1 MSRISLITVTGRI
14 SDDKDKFHKVL
25 LGFVNPL
32 NCRDYLGLD
41 DFFFVKRPNYKANP
55 ADWDTQVSPIAD
67 KEKDLQGLREDITKK
82 RHYAKLIE
90 NFGFFVKTVPI
101 AFGKDVLSLPTLTKS
116 LKTFNSNDY
125 DRIFEL
131 SIPEDVWNYSDDGVI
146 DKQIEVA
153 LQSLSS
159 IEGLNTEGLR
169 ESLSAML
176 TEASEYFCLSYCQK
190 TITYQRKSFFIG
202 SSEYFQ
208 GVGDRI
214 VTVSTTPLDPKRI
227 VQVSKGG
234 KSTNYQSIYD
244 AIQEND
250 NICFTDDYIFDVKK
264 FIPNS
269 NVITRE
275 NSTPTSG
282 YFVAMPTF
290 SAIKIS
296 ESLSVQ
302 AHNHLGDEYDGEENE
317 TEEFDSKTVGSF
329 LDLYSL
335 STKPANVLTMEVF
348 GANVTDFSNPFIYT
362 DSIAETMIKHNQS
375 CITPYANLY
384 PINNLIDSAFL
395 TNPETKEPYGIQ
407 DIKGYSGKQNTIE
420 LYPEERSFWYE
431 LQELV
436 NTGIALEQNVLR
448 YETLREL
455 IDSNTVVSQ
464 TVNDFLDLLIKRC
477 YNINWAHTG
486 ITSAGSTLLVDSK
499 KDSDGNSSD
508 DSGSLTIETKIPYI
522 VGEFHPDTNK
532 YCPARMVF
540 CYAKNEDG
548 VEIKDTVDHILY
560 VSTINNAT
568 LLDDSTLGDG
578 FHDLM
583 LTLSNYVSPYLHA
596 ETLLKLLRW
605 GERKPRMLVYNLSKL
620 SSPLYLDI
628 ATMTKQPFNG
638 DTTSLTLIPEAET
651 GVTSE
656 IQSVI
661 ISTLFS
667 DITEPE
673 ALREAK
679 EKVKKLY
686 PRLDL
691 SSLDNE
697 DGPIDLVL
705 GAVLKDRLG
714 FDGIVSP
721 TYTQYT
727 LVDVFSLM
735 KRVESPIVV
744 GDVKDKYPITFNE
757 GKFEDSKGDEYNRTL
772 CKDAYDLMSID
783 GNTIMVDLD
792 SLTLEQVKCCGFDA
806 KDAVA
811 LGRFSV
817 EELATTG
824 YDKAELE
831 NAKAELAT
839 LGEVKPPKAY
849 SLYTVY
855 MQNCVKYTKY
865 LNDFVAKSNSHDVD
879 LKNMS
884 FISDYKSIFNNT
896 NYLLR
901 VLAAGKNLTAN
912 PNSIEMVASISLAQC
927 YAIYNTF
934 GSLLQ
939 SNLLSDGSLVSVL
952 NQLYQPSQLIQ
963 GNKPAEA
970 DSKRAHSLDEVVN
983 WMENIDL
990 TKDKYV
996 AATLEYNTIEG
1007 ETVKLGVA
1015 VLTNPRKLDIG
1026 FFTTEEFFQLRN
1038 DSGFIKGMSKL
1049 SRRADRRLYNLNL
1062 STIKDIRPLLGLGAR
1077 LITYT
1082 SSNAEFG
1089 LMSTLTVEEF
1099 FKLIPTKDRERIMN
1113 LTKTYLSN
1121 TTK

>member
-1 MSRISLITVTGRI
+1 MSKISMITVTGKI
-14 SDDKDKFHKVL
+14 SDDKDRFHKVL
-25 LGFVNPL
+25 LGFINPVN
-32 NCRDYLGLD
+32 CKDYLGLH
-41 DFFFVKRPNYKANP
+41 DFFFVKRANYKANP
-55 ADWDTQVSPIAD
+55 ADWDTQVSPITD
-67 KEKDLQGLREDITKK
+67 KEKDQCTLREDIVKK
-82 RHYAKLIE
+82 RHYAKIIE

-101 AFGKDVLSLPTLTKS
+101 AFGDSVLCLPTLTKS

-131 SIPEDVWNYSDDGVI
+131 AIPEDVWNYSDDGVI
-146 DKQIEVA
+146 DKQIEIA
-153 LQSLSS
+153 FQALSS

-169 ESLSAML
+169 ESLTTML

-190 TITYQRKSFFIG
+190 AVTYQRKSFFIA
-202 SSEYFQ
+202 SNEYFT
-208 GVGDRI
+208 GVGDRV
-214 VTVSTTPLDPKRI
+214 VTVNTTPLDPKRI
-227 VQVSKGG
+227 VQVSRGG
-234 KSTNYQSIYD
+234 KFTNYQSVYQV
-244 AIQEND
+244 IQEVD

-275 NSTPTSG
+275 SSTPTSG

-296 ESLSVQ
+296 EALSLQ
-302 AHNHLGDEYDGEENE
+302 AHNHLGDEYDTESHE
-317 TEEFDSKTVGSF
+317 TEEFDTKVVGTF

-335 STKPANVLTMEVF
+335 SSKPSNVLTMEVF
-348 GANVTDFSNPFIYT
+348 GVNVTDFTNPFVYT
-362 DSIAETMIKHNQS
+362 DSVAETMIKHSQN
-375 CITPYANLY
+375 CITPYFNLY
-384 PINNLIDSAFL
+384 PVNNLIDSAFL
-395 TNPETKEPYGIQ
+395 TNPETKEPYSVQ
-407 DIKGYSGKQNTIE
+407 DIKGYSGKQNTVE
-420 LYPEERSFWYE
+420 LYPEEKSFWYE

-455 IDSNTVVSQ
+455 VDSNTVVSQ
-464 TVNDFLDLLIKRC
+464 TVNDFLDLLIKRA
-477 YNINWAHTG
+477 YNVNWPHTG
-486 ITSAGSTLLVDSK
+486 ITSAGTTLLVDNK

-508 DSGSLTIETKIPYI
+508 DSGSVSIETEIPYV
-522 VGEFHPDTNK
+522 VGEFHPETNK
-532 YCPARMVF
+532 FCPARMVF
-540 CYAKNEDG
+540 CYVKDKNG
-548 VEIKDTVDHILY
+548 VESKDTVDHVLY
-560 VSTINNAT
+560 ISTINNTT

-583 LTLSNYVSPYLHA
+583 LTLGNYVSPYLHA

-628 ATMTKQPFNG
+628 ATMSKQPFNG
-638 DTTSLTLIPEAET
+638 DTTSLTLIPETDT

-661 ISTLFS
+661 VSSLFG
-667 DITEPE
+667 DITE
-673 ALREAK
+673 ANVLRDVK
-679 EKVKKLY
+679 EKIKKLY

-691 SSLDNE
+691 SALDE
-697 DGPIDLVL
+697 EEGSVDLIL

-714 FDGIVSP
+714 FDGVVSP

-735 KRVESPIVV
+735 KRVESPMTI
-744 GDVKDKYPITFNE
+744 GEVKDKYPITFENE
-757 GKFEDSKGDEYNRTL
+757 EFKDSKGDEYARTL
-772 CKDAYDLMSID
+772 CKDAYDLLSID
-783 GNTIMVDLD
+783 GNTITVDLD

-806 KDAVA
+806 KEA
-811 LGRFSV
+811 LSLERFSID
-817 EELATTG
+817 ELVTVG
-824 YDKAELE
+824 YDRAELE
-831 NAKAELAT
+831 SAKAELDNQEEVT
-839 LGEVKPPKAY
+839 LPRAY

-855 MQNCVKYTKY
+855 MQNCVRYTKY
-865 LNDFVAKSNSHDVD
+865 LNDFVAKSNSHDID

-884 FISDYKSIFNNT
+884 FISDYKSIFSNT
-896 NYLLR
+896 SYLLR

-934 GSLLQ
+934 GVLLQ

-952 NQLYQPSQLIQ
+952 NQLNQPVQTDKSIT
-963 GNKPAEA
+963 E
-970 DSKRAHSLDEVVN
+970 DSKRAYSLNEVVN
-983 WMENIDL
+983 WMESIDL

-996 AATLEYNTIEG
+996 AATLECNSADGKTI
-1007 ETVKLGVA
+1007 KLGVA

-1026 FFTTEEFFQLRN
+1026 FFTTEEFFKLRN

-1049 SRRADRRLYNLNL
+1049 SRRNDRRLYNLNL
-1062 STIKDIRPLLGLGAR
+1062 STIKDVRPLLGLGAR

-1082 SSNAEFG
+1082 SSNVEFG
-1089 LMSTLTVEEF
+1089 LRSTLTTNEF
-1099 FKLIPTKDRERIMN
+1099 FNLIPTKDRERIMN
-1113 LTKTYLSN
+1113 LTKAYLSN